1 MTSVL
6 RRFLIQGLMFSLV
19 CWLFAKPAFAAGPA
33 AAAALPLA
41 KNDTILF
48 YGNSMVERLLESG
61 DLEAYLQLAHPDK
74 NLRVRSLAWTGD
86 EVGYRLRAEGYVEH
100 LKTLLAK
107 WPANVVVLGYGMN
120 ESFGGAAGVTEFR
133 SQFEAHL
140 REITR
145 LHPQAKLVLLS
156 PIAVQGDAQRNVD
169 VAAYSAVIAELA
181 KARGAV
187 FVDLFSAS
195 KTAYAKSA
203 VPLTTHGIHL
213 NDAGNREMGEVIAR
227 ALLGDAAVAGVPTW
241 RVDDVAKAAAQ
252 KSRAV
257 ADIVRPKNGVVYY
270 GVRKRP
276 EENAAEMP
284 RYHQLIEQ
292 ADQILHDLVSKP
304 SAHFSDFPAPSLP
317 PMPEGQ
323 SKADRFGGGIVKPP
337 AEQQKDL
344 QVADGYS
351 LNLFASE
358 VDFPDLKSPV
368 QMAFD
373 ARGRLWVVTMPS
385 FPHTVPGSQPRDKI
399 LILEDTDRDGKAD
412 KCTVFADG
420 FDALDGVAF
429 HERGV
434 IISAQ
439 PRLLL
444 FKDSDGDGRADSQ
457 TELLRGVDV
466 TDSHHGGMVA
476 TDPLGH
482 VIFCDG
488 VFHRSQ
494 FETPFGVVR
503 GIDSTTYRLDPR
515 SGRIETEWQS
525 MTPNPWKVS
534 FDRYGNFFQRYGGGH
549 VLEGMPLTWTPLGA
563 YHPYGNGTVLNYNK
577 GSALSVISSPNF
589 PDEYQQ
595 GFASATLLGSYFVSI
610 SKANAD
616 GGPIVGTDRLDVLTS
631 SNAAF
636 RPVDCEFGFDGAL
649 YISDFSSRIIGH
661 AQHPMRDPQW
671 NHEKG
676 RIWRVVYNGKPVVK
690 DWPNIEGA
698 TVPQLLALLT
708 HPQDIVRHHVRIR
721 LRGLGSEVIPALDAW
736 LAAKD
741 RNQPAFDQS
750 TLEALWVL
758 NAHGQVRPALLAG
771 LLKSA
776 NPLYRAAA
784 VQLVRFQSERLPE
797 ALNWI
802 TAAAQ
807 DPHPRVRMA
816 VINVVSHLRLR
827 QPQLEPALAKLNAT
841 EPPVKQMLEDLK
853 IGTKPLKGRSIPVL
867 EVAPETKVNQWLLL
881 GENSATEPS
890 AAPSAAGK
898 KKGQAAPLKT
908 MTYRT
913 FVEAEAAQTALLS
926 VKHGYLDISANGVQL
941 LTADSQWS
949 TEQQVQVEL
958 QRGLNSIE
966 ITFRRARAAMPPV
979 YLYDLLGQPLT
990 TARVATNAAGLKTY
1004 AAAWD
1009 LAHAA
1014 DANALRVQA
1023 VPNLMQFAP
1032 RQLHAK
1038 PGATVRIIFEN
1049 PDLMQH
1055 NFVLVAA
1062 GADEEIGLLAD
1073 QMATRLDALGKN
1085 YLPDSKKILQA
1096 TALVNPNG
1104 RAELN
1109 FTAPARPG
1117 RYPYLCTFPGH
1128 WRVMRGVLIVADDLA
1143 AFLAQNPEPVAQFT
1157 EWKLADFAD
1166 DLKRVGQHRNFA
1178 RGQQQFTALACAQCH
1193 QLGKEGVAFGP
1204 GLSDVVKKYKGDAKA
1219 VLAEILD
1226 PSKTIEDK
1234 YRNVTLE
1241 IGDENSLT
1249 GLVLAEDKDS
1259 VTIQTGPTAAQ
1270 IQKVAKSAIKS
1281 RKPSALSLMPAGLLN
1296 SLDQEQI
1303 LDLLAYLLAGGSA
1316 DHAAFKHGH

>member
-1 MTSVL
+1 MKRLLPFVAL
-6 RRFLIQGLMFSLV
+6 LLMLAEQALAANS
-19 CWLFAKPAFAAGPA
+19 PAGPA
-33 AAAALPLA
+33 IPLA
-41 KNDTILF
+41 KNDLLLF
-48 YGNSMVERLLESG
+48 YGGGMVERLLESG
-61 DLEAYLQLAHPDK
+61 HLEAQLQLAHPDLR
-74 NLRVRSLAWTGD
+74 LRVRSLAWTGD

-100 LKTLLAK
+100 LKTLLAR

-120 ESFGGAAGVTEFR
+120 ESFAGRAGLGEFR
-133 SQFEAHL
+133 AQFEAHL
-140 REITR
+140 REVAR
-145 LHPQAKLVLLS
+145 LHPNAKLVLLS
-156 PIAVQGDAQRNVD
+156 PIAVPEPGPRNAEIAV
-169 VAAYSAVIAELA
+169 YSAVISELA
-181 KARGAV
+181 KIRGAL
-187 FVDLFSAS
+187 FVDLFAAS
-195 KTAYAKSA
+195 QLAYAKSP
-203 VPLTTHGIHL
+203 VPLTTQGIHL
-213 NDAGNREMGEVIAR
+213 NEAGNRELGVVIAR
-227 ALLGDAAVAGVPTW
+227 ALLGQAAVARVPTW
-241 RVDDVAKAAAQ
+241 RVEDAALAAAQ

-276 EENAAEMP
+276 EEYAAEMP

-304 SAHFSDFPAPSLP
+304 SAHFTDFPAPSLSP
-317 PMPEGQ
+317 LPEGQ
-323 SKADRFGGGIVKPP
+323 SKTDRFGGGIVRPP
-337 AEQQKDL
+337 AEQQKEL
-344 QVADGYS
+344 KVADGYT

-358 VDFPDLKSPV
+358 VEFPDLKSPV

-385 FPHTVPGSQPRDKI
+385 FPHTVPGAQPRDKI
-399 LILEDTDRDGKAD
+399 LILEDTNRDGKAD
-412 KCTVFADG
+412 KCTVFAEG

-434 IISAQ
+434 IVSAQ
-439 PRLLL
+439 PRLLIL
-444 FKDSDGDGRADSQ
+444 QDTDGDGRADTQ

-503 GIDSTTYRLDPR
+503 GIDSTTYRLIPS
-515 SGRIETEWQS
+515 SGRITAEWQS
-525 MTPNPWKVS
+525 MTPNPWKVA
-534 FDRYGNFFQRYGGGH
+534 FDRYGNIFQRYGGGH
-549 VLEGMPLTWTPLGA
+549 VLDGLPLTWTPLGA
-563 YHPYGNGTVLNYNK
+563 YHPYGHGTVVNYGK

-589 PDEYQQ
+589 PAEYQQ
-595 GFASATLLGSYFVSI
+595 GVASATLLGSYFVSL
-610 SKANAD
+610 SKTTAD
-616 GGPIVGTDRLDVLTS
+616 GGPIIGTDRLDLVS
-631 SNAAF
+631 STNAAF

-676 RIWRVVYNGKPVVK
+676 RIWRVVYNGKPVVTE
-690 DWPNIEGA
+690 WPDIAGA

-708 HPQDIVRHHVRIR
+708 HPQDIVRHHARIR
-721 LRGLGSEVIPALDAW
+721 LRGLSKEVVPALEAW
-736 LAAKD
+736 LAALD
-741 RNQPAFDQS
+741 RKQPGFDPAA
-750 TLEALWVL
+750 LEALWVL
-758 NAHGQVRPALLAG
+758 QAHGQVRPALLAG
-771 LLKSA
+771 LFQSA
-776 NPLYRAAA
+776 NPHYRSAA

-797 ALNWI
+797 ALNWL
-802 TAAAQ
+802 TTAAQ

-816 VINVVSHLRLR
+816 VANVISHLRLR
-827 QPQLEPALAKLNAT
+827 QPQFEAALARIKPTEPA
-841 EPPVKQMLEDLK
+841 VQQMLADLK
-853 IGTKPLKGRSIPVL
+853 LGTKPLKGRSIPVL
-867 EVAPETKVNQWLLL
+867 EVSPATKVNQWLYL
-881 GENSATEPS
+881 GESTATEPS
-890 AAPSAAGK
+890 VPPTAAEQ
-898 KKGQAAPLKT
+898 KKGKPAPNKVK
-908 MTYRT
+908 TYRT
-913 FVEAEAAQTALLS
+913 FVAADAAQTALLS
-926 VKHGYLDISANGVQL
+926 VKHGFLDISANGVQL

-949 TEQQVQVEL
+949 SEQQVQVEL

-966 ITFRRARAAMPPV
+966 IAFRRAKPAMPPV
-979 YLYDLLGQPLT
+979 YLFDLLGQPLAS
-990 TARVATNAAGLKTY
+990 ARLATNDAGLKTF

-1009 LAHAA
+1009 QAHAA

-1038 PGATVRIIFEN
+1038 PGAPVRIIFEN

-1073 QMATRLDALGKN
+1073 QMATGPDALGKN

-1096 TALVNPNG
+1096 TLLVNPNG

-1109 FTAPARPG
+1109 FTAPTQPG

-1128 WRVMRGVLIVADDLA
+1128 WRVMRGVLIVADNLQD
-1143 AFLAQNPEPVAQFT
+1143 FLAKNPEPVTKIT

-1193 QLGKEGVAFGP
+1193 QLGKEGVNFGP
-1204 GLSDVVKKYKGDAKA
+1204 SLSDVVKKYKGDAKL
-1219 VLAEILD
+1219 VLQEILE
-1226 PSKTIEDK
+1226 PSKTIEEK
-1234 YRNVTLE
+1234 YRNVTLNL
-1241 IGDENSLT
+1241 GDDNSPT
-1249 GLVLAEDKDS
+1249 GLILAEDATT

-1270 IQKVAKSAIKS
+1270 VQKVAKSAIKS
-1281 RKPSALSLMPAGLLN
+1281 RKVSALSLMPAGLLN
-1296 SLDQEQI
+1296 ALDKEQI
-1303 LDLLAYLLAGGSA
+1303 LDLLAYILAGGSA